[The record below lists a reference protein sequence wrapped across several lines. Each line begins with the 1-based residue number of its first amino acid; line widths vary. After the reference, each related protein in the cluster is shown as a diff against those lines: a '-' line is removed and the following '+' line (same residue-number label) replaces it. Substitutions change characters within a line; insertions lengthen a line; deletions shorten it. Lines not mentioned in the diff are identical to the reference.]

1 MKRQEL
7 ILLFV
12 RKMRKG
18 ALNDFAKSIGCNKIA
33 YAHHKDDM
41 IETMFLSLIYEG
53 RFHCFSPVTYLD
65 KMELTVIRPLM
76 YVPEADVIGFTKKYE
91 LPVAKSKCPV
101 DGHTKREYVK
111 NIVKQLNKENP
122 GCKERFFRAVLN
134 KGFD

>member
-1 MKRQEL
+1 MREGSTASL
-7 ILLFV
+7 HDFLCLLDIS
-12 RKMRKG
+12 M
-18 ALNDFAKSIGCNKIA
+18 
-33 YAHHKDDM
+33 
-41 IETMFLSLIYEG
+41 
-53 RFHCFSPVTYLD
+53 YLD

-76 YVPEADVIGFTKKYE
+76 YVPEADVIGFTNKYE

>member
-1 MKRQEL
+1 M
-7 ILLFV
+7 V
-12 RKMRKG
+12 
-18 ALNDFAKSIGCNKIA
+18 
-33 YAHHKDDM
+33 
-41 IETMFLSLIYEG
+41 ETMFLSLIYEG

-76 YVPEADVIGFTKKYE
+76 YVPEADIIGFTNKYE

>member
-1 MKRQEL
+1 M
-7 ILLFV
+7 
-12 RKMRKG
+12 
-18 ALNDFAKSIGCNKIA
+18 
-33 YAHHKDDM
+33 
-41 IETMFLSLIYEG
+41 
-53 RFHCFSPVTYLD
+53 YLD

-76 YVPEADVIGFTKKYE
+76 YVPEADVIGFTNKYE